1 MGEQEQEEQQ
11 EEQEQEEQ
19 EEQEQEEQE
28 EPRTTS
34 WLQDRMTALGESSSC
49 RRRWMV
55 DSHPAAPTG

>member
-1 MGEQEQEEQQ
+1 MEDSLQIKE
-11 EEQEQEEQ
+11 EQEEQ